1 MHAKLFVYTEKL
13 RHNLAM
19 LSNLSDDLGVI
30 AVVKANAC
38 GLGAVRTAKAIEN
51 QKELSMFAVTS
62 VEEAAELR
70 DAGIKKEILV
80 LLPVIPERL
89 GEALKY
95 GLTLTIHSKENLND
109 IAEFA
114 KKIGRFI
121 DVQLNIDT
129 GMNRWGVKWN
139 KFDDFLELIKQT
151 ELINIKGVYS
161 HIFDKN
167 SANIQI
173 ERFDKIIEKLK
184 NISINPEF
192 IHIASNGSTAL
203 KTRSRY
209 ANNIRPG
216 LALYG
221 IDPYDNS
228 GNLELTFKLSS
239 YILMIKH
246 VKRGETVGYDG
257 TWSALT
263 DTKLAIIPVGYEDGI
278 RRSLSNR
285 GYVLINGKLAK
296 ITGIVSM
303 DAVAVNLNG
312 IEAKPY
318 DEVTIIGSDNGKSIT
333 PWEIAKLAGTIPY
346 EIIIG
351 IGNRVKRIYI

>member
-1 MHAKLFVYTEKL
+1 
-13 RHNLAM
+13 
-19 LSNLSDDLGVI
+19 
-30 AVVKANAC
+30 
-38 GLGAVRTAKAIEN
+38 
-51 QKELSMFAVTS
+51 
-62 VEEAAELR
+62 
-70 DAGIKKEILV
+70 
-80 LLPVIPERL
+80 
-89 GEALKY
+89 
-95 GLTLTIHSKENLND
+95 
-109 IAEFA
+109 
-114 KKIGRFI
+114 
-121 DVQLNIDT
+121 
-129 GMNRWGVKWN
+129 MNRWGVKWN
-139 KFDDFLELIKQT
+139 EFDDFLELIKQT

-303 DAVAVNLNG
+303 DAIAVNLNG
-312 IEAKPY
+312 IGAKQY
-318 DEVTIIGSDNGKSIT
+318 DEVTIIGTDNGKSIT
-333 PWEIAKLAGTIPY
+333 PWEIAKLAETIPY